1 MFEKLREI
9 TDLGFDAVADLS
21 RYSTMR
27 LKCHA
32 PLAIAKSIEAVQN
45 FVRVCNSEKIE
56 YRVLGWGANQLL
68 VDNAL
73 FVYLHLE
80 FPFDASVLE
89 TAKDHYHFPASLSLA
104 KLTSHAA
111 KFGLKGWEV
120 FTGIPASIGGAV
132 FMNAGT
138 NLGEIG
144 NVITKV
150 GLITAQGE
158 VREQIIDESSF
169 SYRHNKFCG
178 PGEVIIWAEMKHLGI
193 DEGIS
198 RKIKEYLKMRNE
210 TQPLKENTCGCMF
223 KNAQIDGMTCRAG
236 LSLDIMGLKG
246 LTLGGV
252 RVSHKHANFM
262 ENFADAGRED
272 VLKLTQLVQDE
283 LKLTLGVDFELEV
296 DTGER

>member
-1 MFEKLREI
+1 MFKKLEEI
-9 TDLGFDAVADLS
+9 SNLDFAVSADLS

-27 LKCHA
+27 LRCHS
-32 PLAIAKSIEAVQN
+32 PLAIAKSIEAVQE
-45 FVRVCNSEKIE
+45 FVRVCVANNIE

-68 VDNAL
+68 VDNAQ

-80 FPFDASVLE
+80 FPFDASQLE
-89 TAKDHYHFPASLSLA
+89 SVKDSYHFPASLSLA

-111 KFGLKGWEV
+111 KFGLRGWEV
-120 FTGIPASIGGAV
+120 FTGIPASLGGAV

-138 NLGEIG
+138 NLGDIG
-144 NVITKV
+144 HVVSKV
-150 GLITAQGE
+150 GLVTAKGE
-158 VREQIIDESSF
+158 VREQVITDDSF

-178 PGEVIIWAEMKHLGI
+178 PGEVIIWAELKHLGI
-193 DEGIS
+193 DENITK
-198 RKIKEYLKMRNE
+198 KIKEYLKMRNE

-262 ENFADAGRED
+262 ENFADAGRDD